1 MDKYT
6 KAIVAALVAG
16 LSTLQTALLDGT
28 VNVNEWV
35 MVGAAAVGALGLT
48 WAVPNAANDNKG
60 E

>member
-28 VNVNEWV
+28 VTVNEWV

-48 WAVPNAANDNKG
+48 WAVPNASKDSKG